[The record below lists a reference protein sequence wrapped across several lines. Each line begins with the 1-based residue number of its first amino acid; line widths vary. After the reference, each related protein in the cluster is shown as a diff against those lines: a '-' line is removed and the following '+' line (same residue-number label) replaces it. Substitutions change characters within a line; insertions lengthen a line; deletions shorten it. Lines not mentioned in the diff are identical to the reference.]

1 MSIVNEYEDIVVQ
14 MYLQTH
20 PNVDPGRVRQLVSNQ
35 VQNQFQDIP
44 VKMDNNIRHETFD
57 TTMTQVFDWMK
68 ERKPI
73 ISSNGTFFM
82 QHAEY
87 LSPTVLFLE
96 TLQKDRKDTKNQM
109 YQFPK
114 GSIQYLNLNCAQGQI
129 KVIMNSDY
137 GGSGTPLSPFYS
149 LYIPPATTG
158 SAKNMTTTLI
168 CCLELLSGNK
178 DSWARLNGVNEL
190 FDFIR
195 IVLTTDTSN
204 RQLMVM
210 DNFKDDEVVNHLVDM
225 TINLSIKD
233 LKYIKL
239 YVSSLTVDQKTKLM
253 LANNIRYVL
262 KVYLRHNVANIMAY
276 LKKHRLNVDNIT
288 QENINESGYGVKPP
302 QEIVNDLGY
311 CKQFVLDN
319 CVYPFIPN
327 DCEARAWNM
336 RRDVVCVT
344 DTDSLMV
351 HFASYLDEFQAHVD
365 SYRDSCL
372 VASAFG
378 FRLFIEA
385 IIPQMT
391 ENIVMYRG
399 IQDEYYRRKFVF
411 KNEFAFLAMS
421 LFAKKMYSASCFVQE
436 GNPRNIHETAVT
448 GLSFKKRDSAEFL
461 EPIMLRIHDEYIL
474 TPDKI
479 NVRGMLDE
487 YYTLREKLMGVVK
500 TDAHYHKAQSTK
512 AIEAYKTLP
521 AHMKGMIIWNN
532 MFPEEEILPMD
543 RVTMIPLSWKL
554 LYENQHIPQ
563 LAKIIRLSEI
573 DNPKHKTEPVIS
585 IPETYHDIPEWLQPA
600 IDAAYCVDKLLSPFK
615 QALGLFDV
623 VINETHGGM
632 IPSRMV
638 FL

>member
-1 MSIVNEYEDIVVQ
+1 MSIVTRYEEMIVG
-14 MYLQTH
+14 MYQRMH
-20 PNVDPGRVRQLVSNQ
+20 PNVNEQRLKALVSNMIE
-35 VQNQFQDIP
+35 NNFQDIP
-44 VKMDNNIRHETFD
+44 VKMDNNIRHETFE
-57 TTMTQVFDWMK
+57 TTMTQVFDWM
-68 ERKPI
+68 EQRKPI

-96 TLQKDRKDTKNQM
+96 TLQKDRKDTKKEM
-109 YQFPK
+109 YTYPK
-114 GSIQYLNLNCAQGQI
+114 GSIQYINLNCAQGQI

-168 CCLELLSGNK
+168 CCLELLSGNQ
-178 DSWARLNGVNEL
+178 DNWARLNGINEL
-190 FDFIR
+190 YDFIH
-195 IVLTTDTSN
+195 IVLTTDITN
-204 RQLMVM
+204 RQLMVN
-210 DNFKDDEVVNHLVDM
+210 DSFKDDEVVDHLIKM
-225 TINLSIKD
+225 TTNINLTDIKH
-233 LKYIKL
+233 LKRYIQT
-239 YVSSLTVDQKTKLM
+239 LTNPQKTRLM

-262 KVYLRHNVANIMAY
+262 KTYLKSNIANIMNY
-276 LKKHRLNVDNIT
+276 LKRHRLNVDNIT
-288 QENINESGYGVKPP
+288 QENINECGYGVKPP
-302 QEIVNDLGY
+302 SEIINDLEY

-327 DCEARAWNM
+327 DCETRAWNM

-351 HFASYLDEFQAHVD
+351 HFASYLDEFQAHVE

-372 VASAFG
+372 IASAFG

-461 EPIMLRIHDEYIL
+461 EPIMLRIHDQYIL

-479 NVRGMLDE
+479 DVRGMLDE
-487 YYTLREKLMGVVK
+487 YYALREKLKSVVIYD
-500 TDAHYHKAQSTK
+500 THYHKAQSTK
-512 AIEAYKTLP
+512 AIDAYKVLP
-521 AHMKGMIIWNN
+521 AHMKGMLIWNN

-543 RVTMIPLSWKL
+543 RITMIPLSWDL
-554 LYENQHIPQ
+554 LYQNRHIPQ
-563 LAKIIRLSEI
+563 LAKIIQLAEI
-573 DNPKHKTEPVIS
+573 DNSKHKTEPVIS
-585 IPETYHDIPEWLQPA
+585 LPESYHKIPEWLQPA
-600 IDAAYCVDKLLSPFK
+600 IDANYCVDKLLSPFK

-623 VINETHGGM
+623 VINDTHGGM